1 MKFFLLNFIFLFF
14 ISFLAKANEFPL
26 DPNITYGKLDND
38 LTYYVRENQK
48 PKDKAYIKMVIKAGS
63 VMEEDHQQGLAHLL
77 EHMAFNGSKNF
88 PKRSI
93 DEFRSYIGLN
103 IGTH

>member
-1 MKFFLLNFIFLFF
+1 MIKIFYYLLITTL
-14 ISFLAKANEFPL
+14 ITLSVKANEFPL
-26 DPNITYGKLDND
+26 DPNIIYGKLDNN
-38 LTYYVRENQK
+38 LTYYIRENQN

-63 VMEEDHQQGLAHLL
+63 VMEEEHQQGLAHLL

-93 DEFRSYIGLN
+93 D
-103 IGTH
+103 